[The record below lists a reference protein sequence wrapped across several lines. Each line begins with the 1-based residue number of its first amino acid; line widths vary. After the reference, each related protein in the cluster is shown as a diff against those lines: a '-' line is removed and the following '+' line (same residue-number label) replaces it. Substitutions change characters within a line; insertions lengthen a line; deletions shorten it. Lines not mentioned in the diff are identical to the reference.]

1 MIDETVNMTEEKV
14 GYALV
19 KARLLTDNQLR
30 ASMDYQRS
38 LGGTLLEVV
47 TKLGFV
53 SQDAISRFVEDIQDP
68 PAAQPAAKRPQAEKS
83 ERKPVPREA
92 GELKDIQKKVSSP
105 QRPPQRESLSGRRD
119 SDKILRALIQ
129 LLVQKGTIQREE
141 LEEMLQSIH

>member
-68 PAAQPAAKRPQAEKS
+68 QPAVKKPLAEKN

-92 GELKDIQKKVSSP
+92 GELKDIQRKVSSP
-105 QRPPQRESLSGRRD
+105 QRQREILSGRRD
-119 SDKILRALIQ
+119 SEKILRALIQ

-141 LEEMLQSIH
+141 LEEILQSIH

>member
-68 PAAQPAAKRPQAEKS
+68 QPAVKKPLAEKN

-92 GELKDIQKKVSSP
+92 GELKDIQRKVSSP
-105 QRPPQRESLSGRRD
+105 QRPPQRESLSSRRD
-119 SDKILRALIQ
+119 SERILRALIQ

-141 LEEMLQSIH
+141 LEEILQSIH